1 MGQNVTDYVCSLVEE
16 DGDAYMKQF
25 SQYVKNNITPD
36 VSEETPMKV
45 RAAAHEKMKRW
56 NCPKMSLAQKEDWA
70 TQKKARFLRG
80 QKWSVELKQFPM
92 KILSH
97 KEINVLTKQLKQT
110 NKQTLN
116 KQGRV
121 KQAQGVE

>member
-1 MGQNVTDYVCSLVEE
+1 
-16 DGDAYMKQF
+16 MKQF
-25 SQYVKNNITPD
+25 SRYIKNNITPD
-36 VSEETPMKV
+36 VSEETPTKA

-56 NCPKMSLAQKEDWA
+56 NCPKMSFAQKEDWA

-80 QKWSVELKQFPM
+80 QKWAVELKQFPM

-97 KEINVLTKQLKQT
+97 KYNKLINQAAKT

-116 KQGRV
+116 KQGRA
-121 KQAQGVE
+121 KQAQGAE